1 MKFGEQIRKCRT
13 QQSLTQQDA
22 ADYLHVTRQ
31 TISNWENG
39 KSYPDLNMLLTIS
52 DLYHVSV
59 DALLREDSELMD
71 FLDRGKVVARFTKLN
86 RVINI
91 IVFLITVLALA
102 LFMSPAVGH
111 NKLINF
117 LMLTIISALLV
128 LMLIINRFYN
138 FIARPSARYNLFT
151 RPRMALFFS
160 IIALLTI
167 VSLYSPVIGK
177 NLLIGIVVVLLI
189 CNVIIMAAHYIEGKV
204 IDYKIKKY
212 RQKMTK
218 H

>member
-151 RPRMALFFS
+151 RPRMALFFG

-189 CNVIIMAAHYIEGKV
+189 CDVIIMAAHYIEGKV

>member
-71 FLDRGKVVARFTKLN
+71 FLDRGKVVDRFAKLN

-91 IVFLITVLALA
+91 IVILITTLALT
-102 LFMSPAVGH
+102 LLMSPAVGH

-117 LMLTIISALLV
+117 LMLTIITALLV

-138 FIARPSARYNLFT
+138 FIARPSARYTLLT
-151 RPRMALFFS
+151 RTRVALFFG
-160 IIALLTI
+160 IIVLLTV

-177 NLLIGIVVVLLI
+177 KLLIGIVVVLLI
-189 CNVIIMAAHYIEGKV
+189 CDAIIMAAHYIEGKA

>member
-1 MKFGEQIRKCRT
+1 MKFGEQIRKYRT

-39 KSYPDLNMLLTIS
+39 KIYPDLNMLLTIS
-52 DLYHVSV
+52 NLYHVSL
-59 DALLREDSELMD
+59 DTLLREDSELMD
-71 FLDRGKVVARFTKLN
+71 FLDRGKVVDRFANLN

-91 IVFLITVLALA
+91 IAMLITTLPVVLV
-102 LFMSPAVGH
+102 MSPAVGH

-117 LMLTIISALLV
+117 LMLTIITASLV

-138 FIARPSARYNLFT
+138 FITRPSARYSLLT
-151 RPRMALFFS
+151 RPRLALFWG
-160 IIALLTI
+160 IMALLTI
-167 VSLYSPVIGK
+167 LPVIGK
-177 NLLIGIVVVLLI
+177 NILIGIVVVLLI
-189 CNVIIMAAHYIEGKV
+189 CDAIIMATHYIEAKI
-204 IDYKIKKY
+204 IDHKIKKY
-212 RQKMTK
+212 CQKMTG

>member
-13 QQSLTQQDA
+13 HQSLTHQDA
-22 ADYLHVTRQ
+22 ADYVHVTRQ

-117 LMLTIISALLV
+117 LMLTIITALLV

-138 FIARPSARYNLFT
+138 FIARPSARYHLLT
-151 RPRMALFFS
+151 RPRLALFFG
-160 IIALLTI
+160 IMALLTI
-167 VSLYSPVIGK
+167 ISLYSPVIGK
-177 NLLIGIVVVLLI
+177 KLLVGT
-189 CNVIIMAAHYIEGKV
+189 VIILLVCDVIITATHYIEGKA
-204 IDYKIKKY
+204 IDYKINKY
-212 RQKMTK
+212 RQDND
-218 H
+218 